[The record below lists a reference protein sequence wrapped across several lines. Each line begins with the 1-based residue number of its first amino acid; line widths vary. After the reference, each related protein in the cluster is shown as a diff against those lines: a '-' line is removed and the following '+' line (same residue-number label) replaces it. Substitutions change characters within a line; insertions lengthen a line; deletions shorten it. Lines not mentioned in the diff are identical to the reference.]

1 MLMTK
6 IILHVITRYEKCR
19 NFLKAR
25 ATELTRFYIFI
36 FSFRHW
42 PELTDEVSSFRYNKY
57 NTMYIVAYIM

>member
-42 PELTDEVSSFRYNKY
+42 PELTDEVSSFRYIKY
-57 NTMYIVAYIM
+57 NTIYIVAYIM